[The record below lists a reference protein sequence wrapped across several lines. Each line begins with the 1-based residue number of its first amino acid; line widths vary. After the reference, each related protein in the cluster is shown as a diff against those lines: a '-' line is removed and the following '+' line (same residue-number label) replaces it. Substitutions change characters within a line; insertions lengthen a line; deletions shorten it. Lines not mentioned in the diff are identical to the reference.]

1 MSKIHFTDLALRA
14 LSPGVY
20 FDRSIPA
27 FGLRVGK
34 SRRTWFIIHG
44 TDRLRTTIGPYPSI
58 SLADARKR
66 ALAIKVNGTT
76 EPRSL
81 PFPEARR
88 LFLEARASDLKPR
101 SHAEISRTLVKHFTW
116 TKTLDKITHSDI
128 ATAIDAIE
136 KRSEANH
143 AFKDIR
149 TFFNW
154 CVPRYLKHSP
164 CAGLKMPH
172 KAPSRARVL
181 TDAELKRIWNACDT
195 LGASPRHGTD
205 VGAANCA
212 PIPSVP
218 AAFPKIVQLLIL
230 TGQRR
235 GEIAALQSNFVDLD
249 TKVVT
254 FPSALM
260 KNGREH
266 AFPIA
271 SLASAILSP
280 LIERVAPADLRVASK
295 PMLFPARGKDKS
307 PFNGWSKSKIALD
320 MVCGVKGWT
329 LHDLRRTYATMHASI
344 GTPPHIVE
352 RLLNHASGTISGVAA
367 IYNRSN
373 AWTRCACSH
382 CIRCAYRAIAR
393 KLISTFGKNRNREN

>member
-1 MSKIHFTDLALRA
+1 VSKIHFTDLALRA
-14 LSPGVY
+14 LPPGVY

-81 PFPEARR
+81 TFPEARR

-101 SHAEISRTLVKHFTW
+101 SRAEISRTLAKHFTW

-128 ATAIDAIE
+128 ASAIDAIE

-164 CAGLKMPH
+164 CAGLKLPH

-181 TDAELKRIWNACDT
+181 TDAELKRWEACDKFRT
-195 LGASPRHGTD
+195 SPSEGMD
-205 VGAANCA
+205 VGATDSG
-212 PIPSVP
+212 PIRSVP

-230 TGQRR
+230 TGQHRGSTPRSRAAPLTSTRR
-235 GEIAALQSNFVDLD
+235 SS
-249 TKVVT
+249 
-254 FPSALM
+254 P
-260 KNGREH
+260 
-266 AFPIA
+266 
-271 SLASAILSP
+271 SP
-280 LIERVAPADLRVASK
+280 LHSRERTR
-295 PMLFPARGKDKS
+295 ARI
-307 PFNGWSKSKIALD
+307 P
-320 MVCGVKGWT
+320 
-329 LHDLRRTYATMHASI
+329 Y
-344 GTPPHIVE
+344 
-352 RLLNHASGTISGVAA
+352 
-367 IYNRSN
+367 RS
-373 AWTRCACSH
+373 
-382 CIRCAYRAIAR
+382 
-393 KLISTFGKNRNREN
+393 FG